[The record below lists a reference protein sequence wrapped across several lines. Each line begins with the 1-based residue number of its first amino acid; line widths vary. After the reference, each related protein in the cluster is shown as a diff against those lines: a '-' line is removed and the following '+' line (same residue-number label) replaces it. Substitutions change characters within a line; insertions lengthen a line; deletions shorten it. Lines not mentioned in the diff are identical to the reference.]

1 MDNVMKRLKEIES
14 RARQNQTYFS
24 DSHYFSEEP
33 QEIPEDVAYLLNL
46 TRALLESQGELLP
59 LAQDAEGY
67 YNNRMGDCA
76 CYRSC
81 KHCEAWDKKQRAAR
95 EVIARA
101 EKVRKG
107 EV

>member
-1 MDNVMKRLKEIES
+1 MADVMKRLEEIERDLS
-14 RARQNQTYFS
+14 AGHQPP
-24 DSHYFSEEP
+24 HYTTF
-33 QEIPEDVAYLLNL
+33 LLKL

-59 LAQDAEGY
+59 LARDAEQY

-95 EVIARA
+95 EVIASA
-101 EKVRKG
+101 EKVRKE